1 MDAKNIELSTVNPF
15 FKQSSHLPPELQH
28 YISNAEENIKTD
40 EKKDK
45 TRNSFIDKI
54 NKGIKCMTITF
65 KKKVNVS
72 IFIGIISI
80 GWLVF
85 FSLSVSNNDGY
96 TNFISESPIAY
107 MFTSFQFTIVLFMI
121 INRYFE
127 VTNIEKKKM
136 HTFF

>member
-107 MFTSFQFTIVLFMI
+107 MFTYSLLYQTCL
-121 INRYFE
+121 NL
-127 VTNIEKKKM
+127 KK
-136 HTFF
+136 